1 MKKLILIPCLLI
13 VTFIS
18 SYGQWY
24 VKKYNIQDIN
34 LLSLEKLDESL
45 TESRQNLLISGI
57 ATGSGGLLFIVFK
70 FLRPGMSDDPGW
82 IEELLGDEGVNNI
95 GMVAGAGIF
104 AGGAIASIVYMGR
117 IGSIKT
123 AIRKNYPSLGSV
135 NISPAL
141 LLNNYTK
148 QFSPGLRLTYIF

>member
-1 MKKLILIPCLLI
+1 
-13 VTFIS
+13 
-18 SYGQWY
+18 
-24 VKKYNIQDIN
+24 
-34 LLSLEKLDESL
+34 
-45 TESRQNLLISGI
+45 
-57 ATGSGGLLFIVFK
+57 
-70 FLRPGMSDDPGW
+70 MSDDPGW